1 MIQKRK
7 EKNMFKLRSKQ
18 IVLPIAALLLIA
30 GTAFAQPPEMHGKG
44 EGKEGAHGRRISEH
58 KGMIPGL
65 SEEQQEQIKALKTEH
80 MKAMQPL
87 RNQLGEK
94 KARLRT
100 LTTAD
105 KVNMAEI
112 NKVIDDIGKMQ
123 TQLMK
128 LKEQHRQEI
137 RKLLN
142 DEQRVMFD
150 AHHSPHDGPRHE
162 GMQQKK
168 EMR

>member
-7 EKNMFKLRSKQ
+7 EKKMLKLRSKH

-44 EGKEGAHGRRISEH
+44 EGKEGTHGRRMSEH

-65 SEEQQEQIKALKTEH
+65 SEEQQEQIKTLRTEH

-105 KVNMAEI
+105 EVNMTEV
-112 NKVIDDIGKMQ
+112 NKIIDDIGKMQ
-123 TQLMK
+123 TQMMK

-142 DEQRVMFD
+142 AEQRVMFD
-150 AHHSPHDGPRHE
+150 VHQGPHDGSRHE
-162 GMQQKK
+162 GMYPKK

>member
-1 MIQKRK
+1 
-7 EKNMFKLRSKQ
+7 
-18 IVLPIAALLLIA
+18 
-30 GTAFAQPPEMHGKG
+30 
-44 EGKEGAHGRRISEH
+44 
-58 KGMIPGL
+58 
-65 SEEQQEQIKALKTEH
+65 

-105 KVNMAEI
+105 KVNMTEV
-112 NKVIDDIGKMQ
+112 NKVIDDIGAMQ

-128 LKEQHRQEI
+128 LKEQRRQEI

-150 AHHSPHDGPRHE
+150 AHHGSHDGPRHE

-168 EMR
+168 ERR

>member
-1 MIQKRK
+1 
-7 EKNMFKLRSKQ
+7 
-18 IVLPIAALLLIA
+18 
-30 GTAFAQPPEMHGKG
+30 
-44 EGKEGAHGRRISEH
+44 
-58 KGMIPGL
+58 
-65 SEEQQEQIKALKTEH
+65 

-100 LTTAD
+100 LSTAD
-105 KVNMAEI
+105 KVNMTEV
-112 NKVIDDIGKMQ
+112 NKIIDDIGAMQ

-150 AHHSPHDGPRHE
+150 AHQPLHDGPRHE
-162 GMQQKK
+162 GMHSEKK
-168 EMR
+168 MH

>member
-7 EKNMFKLRSKQ
+7 EKNMLKPRSNW
-18 IVLPIAALLLIA
+18 IVLPIAALILVV
-30 GTAFAQPPEMHGKG
+30 GTAFAQPPGMHEKG
-44 EGKEGAHGRRISEH
+44 EGKEGMHGYKMSKH

-65 SEEQQEQIKALKTEH
+65 SEEQQEQIKTLRTEH

-105 KVNMAEI
+105 KVNMAEV

-128 LKEQHRQEI
+128 RKEQRRQEI

-142 DEQRVMFD
+142 DEQRVIFD
-150 AHHSPHDGPRHE
+150 AHQPMHDGPRHLE
-162 GMQQKK
+162 MYQKK

>member
-1 MIQKRK
+1 ML
-7 EKNMFKLRSKQ
+7 KLRSKG
-18 IVLPIAALLLIA
+18 IVLPIAALLLVA
-30 GTAFAQPPEMHGKG
+30 GTAFAQPPGMHEQGPGREGMHGSKMSG
-44 EGKEGAHGRRISEH
+44 H

-65 SEEQQEQIKALKTEH
+65 SEEQQEQIKTLRTEH
-80 MKAMQPL
+80 MKAVQPL

-105 KVNMAEI
+105 KVNMTDV
-112 NKVIDDIGKMQ
+112 NKIIDDIGKMQ
-123 TQLMK
+123 TQMMK

-150 AHHSPHDGPRHE
+150 VHQPPHDGPRHE
-162 GMQQKK
+162 GMHQKK